1 LNNQHL
7 NDEQNNFDD
16 LSEYDIATDL
26 IDECLSQNQI
36 VEISKGNYALV
47 PRGAVEVFGLEKIEA
62 L

>member
-1 LNNQHL
+1 MNNQHL

-47 PRGAVEVFGLEKIEA
+47 PRGAVEVFGL
-62 L
+62 